1 MPQVAIVFVLSLLA
15 VHIGTAQL
23 ESKHVVS
30 THDQGKGICTTS
42 CGVQE
47 IQTSTTSGYNKGD
60 KTCASPWLFPQRSAN
75 GSTTCECGS
84 GLGGVVKC
92 NSTTQ
97 QVLILKCYCMT
108 YDIDESEL
116 IAGVCL
122 YGCFTNRSVYHSPY
136 YSPYYSLPSNI
147 TQLNEVCTDFHRD
160 GQLCGKCMDGF
171 APPVYSY
178 ISSCVNCTEYSS
190 NWAKYLT
197 VSFLP
202 LTALFAVVVI
212 FRVSATSGL
221 LNVFVFVCQTVITP
235 AVARIFANI
244 IIGGNTSNRLLS
256 YTGLSLYGIWNLDF
270 FRLLYSPFCLHPKM
284 TTLQA
289 LALDY
294 TIAVYPLFLIVVTYV
309 LVEMHDHN
317 FRILVWL
324 WKPFHACFVHFRK
337 EWNIRGSMINAF
349 ATFLLLSYVKFLSVS
364 FDLLIPVRVF
374 DIHGKASSQL
384 YLYFDGTVEYFGKEH
399 LPFAILAIVVLIIFN
414 IFPLLLLTLYP
425 CRCFQRYLNYYHIQC
440 QLLHTF
446 MDAFQG
452 SYKDGSNGTRDCR
465 WFAALYLVLRIAFLV
480 IFASTTS
487 ELVVIFLII
496 LLLVPVFLTAIFHPH
511 KSLIYNI
518 VDIFLL
524 LVFICFLTSVAAL
537 IICDAIHCRTVS
549 GVLVCIFSPIPL
561 FYLIVI
567 LLYKLLAHKRVVQKV
582 CQKMCALMAFNSQ
595 KTDQIDFERALPHRL
610 VHANEYTP
618 LLCTDSTEHTV
629 AQQGSEPVSCTY

>member
-1 MPQVAIVFVLSLLA
+1 MLQVAIVFVLSLLA
-15 VHIGTAQL
+15 VGQRSTAQL
-23 ESKHVVS
+23 GSKDVVS
-30 THDQGKGICTTS
+30 THHQGQGLCTTS

-47 IQTSTTSGYNKGD
+47 TQTSTTSGYNKGD

-97 QVLILKCYCMT
+97 QVLILTCYCMT

-116 IAGVCL
+116 IAGECFS
-122 YGCFTNRSVYHSPY
+122 GCFTKRSVYHFPYFSPY
-136 YSPYYSLPSNI
+136 YPLPSNI
-147 TQLNEVCTDFHRD
+147 TQLNEVCADFHRD

-178 ISSCVNCTEYSS
+178 NSSCVNCTEYSS

-212 FRVSATSGL
+212 FRVSAASGL
-221 LNVFVFVCQTVITP
+221 LNVFVFVCQTVTTP
-235 AVARIFANI
+235 AAARVFANVH
-244 IIGGNTSNRLLS
+244 IGPSTTTKLLS
-256 YTGLSLYGIWNLDF
+256 YTLVSLYGVWNLDF

-294 TIAVYPLFLIVVTYV
+294 AIAAYPLFLIIITYL

-324 WKPFHACFVHFRK
+324 WKPFHTCFVGFRR

-364 FDLLIPVRVF
+364 FDLLILVSIF
-374 DIHGKASSQL
+374 DMHGQKPRKL
-384 YLYFDGTVEYFGKEH
+384 YMYLYYDGTVEYFGQKH
-399 LPFAILAIVVLIIFN
+399 LPFAVLALIVLVVFIV
-414 IFPLLLLTLYP
+414 FPFLLLFLYP
-425 CRCFQRYLNYYHIQC
+425 NRCFQRCLNHYNVHYQM
-440 QLLHTF
+440 LHTF

-452 SYKDGSNGTRDCR
+452 SYKDGSNGTCDCR
-465 WFAALYLVLRIAFLV
+465 WFSALYLMLRLTYLAVFANVMSNVILPILILV
-480 IFASTTS
+480 T
-487 ELVVIFLII
+487 
-496 LLLVPVFLTAIFHPH
+496 LVPVFLTGIFHPH
-511 KSLIYNI
+511 KFLIYNI
-518 VDIFLL
+518 VDSFLL
-524 LVFICFLTSVAAL
+524 LVLVSFATSIAAVA
-537 IICDAIHCRTVS
+537 ITDASGIHSATIS
-549 GVLVCIFSPIPL
+549 NVLVCIFSPIPL
-561 FYLIVI
+561 LYLIAV
-567 LLYKLLAHKRVVQKV
+567 LLYKLLAHKRVVQKA
-582 CQKMCALMAFNSQ
+582 CQNVCALIPCHFRE
-595 KTDQIDFERALPHRL
+595 TDQINFERALHTEL
-610 VHANEYTP
+610 SMLMSIP
-618 LLCTDSTEHTV
+618 LYSPLT
-629 AQQGSEPVSCTY
+629 QLNIL